1 MNSLKLLDRETRQ
14 GERILEIDGKEYT
27 LRSALTTRE
36 IYEMAQECT
45 LRLYVMDTEVG
56 VLYKRY
62 TWRME

>member
-14 GERILEIDGKEYT
+14 GERILEIDGKEYS
-27 LRSALTTRE
+27 LRSTLTTKE

>member
-36 IYEMAQECT
+36 IYEMAQEYT
-45 LRLYVMDTEVG
+45 LRLYVMDAELG